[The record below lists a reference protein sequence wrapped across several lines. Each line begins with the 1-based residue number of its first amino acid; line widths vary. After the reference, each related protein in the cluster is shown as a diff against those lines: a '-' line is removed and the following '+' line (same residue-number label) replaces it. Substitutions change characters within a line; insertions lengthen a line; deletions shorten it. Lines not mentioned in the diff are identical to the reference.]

1 MRDVPNDVDRVFSAT
16 RRPLLSSDMKDNR
29 MRITKFGAAA
39 ASAIALLAAIGSG
52 AAAGAPVKNI
62 VLVHGAW
69 ADGSGWKG
77 VYDILRRDGYN
88 VSIVANPDTGLAD
101 DIAATE
107 RVLARQ
113 DGPVILVGHSY
124 GGVII
129 SNAGNDPKVAG
140 LVYIAAFAPDVG
152 ESAAQLLPKGPLPGT
167 PDKDG
172 VLFMKRDVFL
182 AAFAPDVPQDAREF
196 MADSQVP
203 IQLSG
208 IAAKATTAAW
218 KSKPTWYLVSKDDAI
233 ILPDNERMFARRM
246 KATTQ
251 EIEGSHVAFVAH
263 PEAAARMIEAA
274 AQGSSRQ

>member
-1 MRDVPNDVDRVFSAT
+1 MNIAQAILT
-16 RRPLLSSDMKDNR
+16 AAALLSLP
-29 MRITKFGAAA
+29 G
-39 ASAIALLAAIGSG
+39 LAVAQPEPIR
-52 AAAGAPVKNI
+52 NI

-77 VYDILRRDGYN
+77 IYDILKKDGYN
-88 VSIVANPDTGLAD
+88 VSVVSNPDSGLAD
-101 DIAATE
+101 DVAATR

-113 DGPVILVGHSY
+113 DGPVVLVGHSY

-129 SNAGNDPKVAG
+129 SEAGTDPKVSA

-152 ESAAQLLPKGPLPGT
+152 KSAFQFLPKGPLPGKPT
-167 PDKDG
+167 KDG
-172 VLFMKRDVFL
+172 FLFMDRGVYL
-182 AAFAPDVPQDAREF
+182 AAFAPDVPQDVKEF

-208 IAAKATTAAW
+208 ITGKAKHAAW

-233 ILPDNERMFARRM
+233 IPPDNERLFAKRM

-251 EIEGSHVAFVAH
+251 ESQAATSH
-263 PEAAARMIEAA
+263 
-274 AQGSSRQ
+274 SSRTRRLPRS